1 MFLFVIKKKHFRCR
15 NIYKIEICT
24 VLWYWKIL
32 ALLSY
37 KPHDWAGLH
46 GMAGTDE
53 TKVKTKQDSVRR
65 CSMW

>member
-1 MFLFVIKKKHFRCR
+1 MHKY
-15 NIYKIEICT
+15 IYKIEICT
-24 VLWYWKIL
+24 VLWYWQIL

-37 KPHDWAGLH
+37 KPHEWARLH